1 MKTILFHGPS
11 GSGKD
16 TQVELLVA
24 KYDFVNIGTGEMF
37 RTMYKEG
44 DIEGNKAYLS
54 WSKGHFVPNELV
66 YSMLN
71 KWVKRFE
78 TDKHWAFVSVVR
90 DPGQIEMFDNLLS
103 ENGRTLDNVVHFT
116 LSEEHA
122 IERMSLRRICPYCD
136 TTYHIK
142 YKREKVEGY
151 CDRCGMKLVQRE
163 DDQPEKIALRLK
175 EYNRTIAPILETY
188 KQRGVLIEIDATPSI
203 EEIHTQVVTK
213 LGL

>member
-1 MKTILFHGPS
+1 
-11 GSGKD
+11 
-16 TQVELLVA
+16 
-24 KYDFVNIGTGEMF
+24 
-37 RTMYKEG
+37 
-44 DIEGNKAYLS
+44 
-54 WSKGHFVPNELV
+54 
-66 YSMLN
+66 MLN

-78 TDKHWAFVSVVR
+78 TDAHWAFVSVVR
-90 DPGQIEMFDNLLS
+90 DPGQIEMFDKLLE
-103 ENGRTLDNVVHFT
+103 ENGRTLDSFVHFT

-163 DDQPEKIALRLK
+163 DDLPEKIALRLK
-175 EYNRTIAPILETY
+175 EYNRTISPILETY
-188 KQRGVLIEIDATPSI
+188 KERGILIEIDATPSI
-203 EEIHTQVVTK
+203 EEIHTQVVAK

>member
-44 DIEGNKAYLS
+44 DVEGNKAYLY
-54 WSKGHFVPNELV
+54 WSKGKFVPNDLV

-90 DPGQIEMFDNLLS
+90 DPGQIEMFDKLLE
-103 ENGRTLDNVVHFT
+103 ENGRELDYFVHFT

-122 IERMSLRRICPYCD
+122 IERMSLRRVCPYCD

-151 CDRCGMKLVQRE
+151 CDKCGMKLVQRE
-163 DDQPEKIALRLK
+163 DDLPEKIALRLK
-175 EYNRTIAPILETY
+175 EYNRTITPILETY
-188 KQRGVLIEIDATPSI
+188 KQRGMLVEIDATPSI
-203 EEIHTQVVTK
+203 EEIHTQVVAK